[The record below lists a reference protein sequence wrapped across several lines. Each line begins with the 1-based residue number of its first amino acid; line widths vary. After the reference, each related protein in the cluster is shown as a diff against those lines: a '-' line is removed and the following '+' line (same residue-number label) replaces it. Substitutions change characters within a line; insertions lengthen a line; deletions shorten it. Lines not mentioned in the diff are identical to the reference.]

1 MSPGKKPRPTW
12 QDIPAKE
19 LHGREKL
26 AFALRCFGVDVA
38 GRTALDLGAA
48 AGGFTT
54 ALLDAG
60 AARVYAV
67 DVGFGQ
73 LLGSL
78 RQDERVINLER
89 TNLADARIDDVVG
102 IITMDLSY
110 LSIAAAV
117 PQVKVD
123 LAPGTD
129 LVALVKPV
137 FELQLSGLPA
147 EPFGPLVEA
156 IITAGRG
163 VAAAGWTVWA
173 AAGSPV
179 RGHNGAV
186 EGFLHARR

>member
-1 MSPGKKPRPTW
+1 M
-12 QDIPAKE
+12 
-19 LHGREKL
+19 
-26 AFALRCFGVDVA
+26 DVA

-156 IITAGRG
+156 IITAGR
-163 VAAAGWTVWA
+163 ASLRQAGRCGPPLGHPFVGTMA
-173 AAGSPV
+173 RSRGSCTREV
-179 RGHNGAV
+179 RA
-186 EGFLHARR
+186 

>member
-1 MSPGKKPRPTW
+1 MSGKKPRPTW
-12 QDIPAKE
+12 QDVPIRE

-26 AFALRCFGVDVA
+26 AFALRRFGVDVT
-38 GRTALDLGAA
+38 GRVVLDLGAA

-78 RQDERVINLER
+78 RQDERVVNLER
-89 TNLADARIDDVVG
+89 TNLADARVTETVSA
-102 IITMDLSY
+102 ITMDLSY

-117 PQVKVD
+117 PQVQID
-123 LAPGTD
+123 LAPGAD

-137 FELQLSGLPA
+137 FELQLPGLPGD
-147 EPFGPLVEA
+147 PFGALVRA
-156 IITAGRG
+156 IITAAEG
-163 VAAAGWTVWA
+163 ATAAGWTVVA